1 MADREAEGGEGVTD
15 IPFRLSRRP
24 LDGRGFVI
32 PFTQFIKPDGTPD
45 FRVMDDERTSKAV
58 RRRLCSL
65 CGEKMRRNVYF
76 VGGPKCVENGF
87 FYDPPMHR
95 ECAVYALQACP
106 HLARAKGKYAP
117 VPDRI
122 EGAGLLI
129 QGEMDTEKAEWFG
142 LMQSAGY
149 TSSRTD
155 TGMIV
160 IKADMPWLSVERWR
174 DGSLMAETV

>member
-1 MADREAEGGEGVTD
+1 MTD

-24 LDGRGFVI
+24 LDARGFVI

-45 FRVMDDERTSKAV
+45 FRVMDDDRTSKAL

-65 CGEKMRRNVYF
+65 CGEPMRKDVWF
-76 VGGPKCVENGF
+76 IGGPKCVAYGY

-95 ECAVYALQACP
+95 ECALYALQTCP

-122 EGAGLLI
+122 EGAALVI
-129 QGEMDTEKAEWFG
+129 QGEMDDQKAEWFG
-142 LMQSAGY
+142 LMRSTGY

-155 TGMIV
+155 TGMLL
-160 IKADMPWLSVERWR
+160 IKAHMPWLSVEHWR
-174 DGSLMAETV
+174 EGHREAEML

>member
-1 MADREAEGGEGVTD
+1 MTG

-24 LDGRGFVI
+24 LDARGFVV

-65 CGEKMRRNVYF
+65 CGEKMRKNVF
-76 VGGPKCVENGF
+76 FIGGPKCVDNGF
-87 FYDPPMHR
+87 FYDPPMHK
-95 ECAVYALQACP
+95 ECALYALQTCP

-122 EGAGLLI
+122 EGSSLLI
-129 QGEMDTEKAEWFG
+129 QGEMDTVKAEWFG
-142 LMQSAGY
+142 LMQSTGY
-149 TSSRTD
+149 TSGRTD
-155 TGMIV
+155 TGMIA
-160 IKADMPWLSVERWR
+160 IKAEMPWVSVERWR
-174 DGSLMAETV
+174 DGALIAEEVQ

>member
-1 MADREAEGGEGVTD
+1 MSG

-24 LDGRGFVI
+24 LDVRGFVI

-45 FRVMDDERTSKAV
+45 FRVLDDVRVSKCL

-65 CGEKMRRNVYF
+65 CGDAMRRNVYF
-76 VGGPKCVENGF
+76 IGGPKCVDYGY

-95 ECAVYALQACP
+95 ECAVYALETCP

-117 VPDRI
+117 APEKI
-122 EGAGLLI
+122 EGAALLI

-142 LMQSAGY
+142 LMQSTGY
-149 TSSRTD
+149 TNGRTD
-155 TGMIV
+155 AGMHV
-160 IKADMPWLSVERWR
+160 IKAELPWVGVERWR
-174 DGSLMAETV
+174 DGSLMAETA